1 MKKCDFEWIFSGL
14 IMIGYILILRTQ
26 IQGYETNTPPPPP
39 PPPPSLAMA
48 VAHCAATTTSS
59 FVPLSYSTSPPP
71 KKLVLSLSS
80 ISSPF
85 PSKPTSRKNYLRLKL
100 LKTLTKPYPNHLLP
114 QSPPTSNPL
123 IPLDSPEEQ
132 IDESE
137 IQDFEISEKS
147 GTSGV
152 FSDDLGK
159 FSTGSVI
166 KVGLYLVGAFVFQT
180 ICAVWVFGSADS
192 DYEDG
197 NLDSKGKT
205 SVLELGL
212 NGDNEGKSSVL
223 LNGSGNLLNAELGF
237 EQGGIGYVGGSELEE
252 RIVEIQ
258 AMARDARES
267 ERLKSKANGLDN
279 DGVVKTGIEK
289 EVDSRLVKLRKRLQ
303 NSSEKLSPVFPV
315 NFLIKDSEVEDG
327 VDGGSLDP
335 KDVNDP
341 LMFKK
346 KYQFRSPSAILRDK
360 PKGFQGSEDHRSRS
374 SAIEDEPIRVG
385 SVDKDSVNLLD
396 KEQQLGS
403 VSLPLEEE
411 RKPSKEKSKSFQ
423 TTRKKLGKERA
434 KTRLGKENGV
444 AKPEPGIGATQETG
458 LGRPKLRKSSILD
471 AHNSHNQ
478 TKQIQKT
485 TTVSN
490 EHDTLPGNGM
500 VRSREVGSKRAAA
513 KVKGKQSDDKADLWW
528 LTLPYVNVQVYRVT
542 SMKESANPSCKKG
555 NFRNPPLFYIN
566 FAIFMRRG
574 HDGEGPKGLF
584 TLKTTPY
591 TKDRGDSSHIVA
603 FQDRGDAANFCHL
616 LQSFFEDL
624 GDFSANIVPLTIK
637 ELDEAVRSDNKK
649 VVVVKKGQLKL
660 YAGQPLDEVEM
671 ALCSLVK

>member
-1 MKKCDFEWIFSGL
+1 
-14 IMIGYILILRTQ
+14 
-26 IQGYETNTPPPPP
+26 
-39 PPPPSLAMA
+39 MA
-48 VAHCAATTTSS
+48 VAHCAAATTTSS
-59 FVPLSYSTSPPP
+59 FVPLSSSASPPP
-71 KKLVLSLSS
+71 KKLVLPLSS

-85 PSKPTSRKNYLRLKL
+85 PSRPTSRKNYLRLKL

-123 IPLDSPEEQ
+123 IPLDSPQEQ
-132 IDESE
+132 INEESE

-147 GTSGV
+147 ETSGV

-180 ICAVWVFGSADS
+180 ICAVWVFGSVDS
-192 DYEDG
+192 DYKDG
-197 NLDSKGKT
+197 NLDSEGKT
-205 SVLELGL
+205 RVLELGL
-212 NGDNEGKSSVL
+212 NGDNEGKPSVL
-223 LNGSGNLLNAELGF
+223 LNGSGNLFNAELGF

-315 NFLIKDSEVEDG
+315 NFLRKDSEIEDG
-327 VDGGSLDP
+327 VDGDSLDP
-335 KDVNDP
+335 KDLNDP

-346 KYQFRSPSAILRDK
+346 KYQFRSPSANLSDK
-360 PKGFQGSEDHRSRS
+360 PKGFQGSEDRRSRS
-374 SAIEDEPIRVG
+374 SAIEDEPIRIG

-444 AKPEPGIGATQETG
+444 AKLEPVI
-458 LGRPKLRKSSILD
+458 
-471 AHNSHNQ
+471 
-478 TKQIQKT
+478 
-485 TTVSN
+485 
-490 EHDTLPGNGM
+490 GNGM
-500 VRSREVGSKRAAA
+500 VRSREVGSKRAAG

-528 LTLPYVNVQVYRVT
+528 LTLPYVN
-542 SMKESANPSCKKG
+542 
-555 NFRNPPLFYIN
+555 
-566 FAIFMRRG
+566 AIFMRRG

-584 TLKTTPY
+584 TLKTTPH
-591 TKDRGDSSHIVA
+591 TKDRGDLSHIVA

-624 GDFSANIVPLTIK
+624 GNFSADIVPLTIK
-637 ELDEAVRSDNKK
+637 ELDEAVRSYNKK

-660 YAGQPLDEVEM
+660 YAGQPFDEVEM

>member
-1 MKKCDFEWIFSGL
+1 
-14 IMIGYILILRTQ
+14 
-26 IQGYETNTPPPPP
+26 
-39 PPPPSLAMA
+39 MA
-48 VAHCAATTTSS
+48 VAHCATTTTSS
-59 FVPLSYSTSPPP
+59 LTLSYSTSPPP

-123 IPLDSPEEQ
+123 IPLDSPQKQ
-132 IDESE
+132 IDEESE

-192 DYEDG
+192 DYKDG

-205 SVLELGL
+205 RVLELGL

-223 LNGSGNLLNAELGF
+223 LNGSGNLLNVELGF

-303 NSSEKLSPVFPV
+303 NSNEKLSPVFPV

-327 VDGGSLDP
+327 VDGGILDP

-346 KYQFRSPSAILRDK
+346 KYQFRSPSANLRDK
-360 PKGFQGSEDHRSRS
+360 PKGFQGSEDRRSRS
-374 SAIEDEPIRVG
+374 SAIEDEPISVG

-490 EHDTLPGNGM
+490 EHDTSPGNGM
-500 VRSREVGSKRAAA
+500 VRSREVGSKRAAG

-528 LTLPYVNVQVYRVT
+528 LTLPYVN
-542 SMKESANPSCKKG
+542 
-555 NFRNPPLFYIN
+555 
-566 FAIFMRRG
+566 AIFMRRG

>member
-1 MKKCDFEWIFSGL
+1 MCEPWNTFC
-14 IMIGYILILRTQ
+14 LRTQ

-444 AKPEPGIGATQETG
+444 AKPEPGIG
-458 LGRPKLRKSSILD
+458 
-471 AHNSHNQ
+471 
-478 TKQIQKT
+478 
-485 TTVSN
+485 
-490 EHDTLPGNGM
+490 NGM

-528 LTLPYVNVQVYRVT
+528 LTLPYVN
-542 SMKESANPSCKKG
+542 
-555 NFRNPPLFYIN
+555 
-566 FAIFMRRG
+566 AIFMRRG

>member
-1 MKKCDFEWIFSGL
+1 
-14 IMIGYILILRTQ
+14 
-26 IQGYETNTPPPPP
+26 
-39 PPPPSLAMA
+39 MA

-114 QSPPTSNPL
+114 QSSPTSNPL
-123 IPLDSPEEQ
+123 IPLDSPQEQ
-132 IDESE
+132 IDEESE

-192 DYEDG
+192 DYKDG

-205 SVLELGL
+205 RVLELGL

-223 LNGSGNLLNAELGF
+223 LNGSGNLLNVELGF

-303 NSSEKLSPVFPV
+303 NSNEKLSPVFPV

-341 LMFKK
+341 LMFNK
-346 KYQFRSPSAILRDK
+346 KYQFRSPSANLRDK
-360 PKGFQGSEDHRSRS
+360 PKGFQGSEDRRSRS

-444 AKPEPGIGATQETG
+444 AKPEPGIG
-458 LGRPKLRKSSILD
+458 
-471 AHNSHNQ
+471 
-478 TKQIQKT
+478 
-485 TTVSN
+485 
-490 EHDTLPGNGM
+490 NGM
-500 VRSREVGSKRAAA
+500 VRSREVGSKRAAG

-528 LTLPYVNVQVYRVT
+528 LTLPYVN
-542 SMKESANPSCKKG
+542 
-555 NFRNPPLFYIN
+555 
-566 FAIFMRRG
+566 AIFMRRG